1 MILTAHL
8 GDHARDLAE
17 FMGADDL
24 LEKNAPLE
32 KIASRLRAAALAYR
46 TSE

>member
-1 MILTAHL
+1 
-8 GDHARDLAE
+8 
-17 FMGADDL
+17 MGAADL

-32 KIASRLRAAALAYR
+32 KIVSRLRAAALAYR